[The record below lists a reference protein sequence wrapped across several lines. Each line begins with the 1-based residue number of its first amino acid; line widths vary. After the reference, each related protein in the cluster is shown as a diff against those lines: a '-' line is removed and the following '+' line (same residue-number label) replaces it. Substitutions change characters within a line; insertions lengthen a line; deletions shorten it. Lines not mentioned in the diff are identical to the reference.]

1 MSKVTLEQKIEKVK
15 ASIKK
20 EEETI
25 SISAAKVRELN
36 KELKLL
42 LAEKD
47 KQYASDFLSLMA
59 ENGFTS
65 DNDKLQF
72 MQLIKETFKN
82 EKQ

>member
-15 ASIKK
+15 SSIKK

-25 SISAAKVRELN
+25 SISSAKVRELN
-36 KELKLL
+36 KELKSL

-65 DNDKLQF
+65 DADKLQF

>member
-20 EEETI
+20 EEEII
-25 SISAAKVRELN
+25 SISSAKVRELN
-36 KELKLL
+36 KELKSL

-65 DNDKLQF
+65 DADKLQF

>member
-25 SISAAKVRELN
+25 SISSAKVRELN
-36 KELKLL
+36 KELKSL

-72 MQLIKETFKN
+72 MQLIKDTFKN